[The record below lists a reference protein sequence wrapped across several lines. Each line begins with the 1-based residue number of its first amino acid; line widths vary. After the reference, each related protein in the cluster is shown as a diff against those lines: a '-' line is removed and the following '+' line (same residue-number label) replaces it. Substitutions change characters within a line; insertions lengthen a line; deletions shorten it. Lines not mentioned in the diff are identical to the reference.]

1 MKTMSTFDI
10 FFTRNVPHILE
21 KIFFALDFESYKK
34 CTEVSNT
41 WNELLSTESF
51 KKRAKSVFKQKI
63 SEDERTLLRKS
74 KYGSYRA
81 DPETVRKL
89 ILSGLVDV
97 NVADER
103 GWTPLHHAASARNT
117 EVVRIL
123 LDGGADPN
131 KKSKCGDTPLNE
143 AWWDCLGVVKLL
155 LEAGA
160 DPNWNGSDGMAPLHE
175 AWNTDAVQILLDG
188 GADPN
193 YRDSDGSTPLHT
205 AVTSCRKDLVQILL
219 DGGALPDQV
228 DDEGDTPYYLAARHG

>member
-1 MKTMSTFDI
+1 MGQIYFLASIVKLANTT
-10 FFTRNVPHILE
+10 L
-21 KIFFALDFESYKK
+21 SYNAVRGEI
-34 CTEVSNT
+34 TQLWARAPNFG
-41 WNELLSTESF
+41 LS
-51 KKRAKSVFKQKI
+51 KNPIQ
-63 SEDERTLLRKS
+63 L
-74 KYGSYRA
+74 
-81 DPETVRKL
+81 P
-89 ILSGLVDV
+89 
-97 NVADER
+97 
-103 GWTPLHHAASARNT
+103 PRNT

-193 YRDSDGSTPLHT
+193 YRDSDGSTPLHN

-228 DDEGDTPYYLAARHG
+228 DDEGDTPYYLAARLGYKDIYEIIMGRFQLILK